1 MRISHVELYSWK
13 NFRKVN
19 VALPDRVF
27 LVGPNASG
35 KSNFLDALRFVRD
48 LAAPGGG
55 LQRAVLERG
64 GVSKIRCLAAR
75 QDPAVGI
82 KVDLAEGNRTVWSYE
97 IKFNQQPRGNR
108 LPTLTKET
116 VWRNKE
122 IILERPN
129 ADDRADEP
137 RLTQTAL
144 EQINLNV
151 DFREMAQFL
160 ERISYL
166 HLVPQLIRNRAD
178 LGSGNGGLS
187 EAYGRHFLERLAK
200 TNDKTLNAR
209 LRRIREALAIA
220 VPQLKEL
227 SLERD
232 ARGVPHLIGAYEH
245 WRPRAAKQNEEQF
258 SDGTLRLLGLLWS
271 LQEGEGP
278 LLLEEPELSLHSG
291 VIRRLPSLIYRIQR
305 ARNRPVRQV
314 LISTHSVDLL
324 TDQGIGGEEILMLV
338 PSPEGTQ
345 VKVAAT
351 VPEIVELMQAGMTAA
366 EAVIPHTEPANLL
379 QLELFKL

>member
-1 MRISHVELYSWK
+1 MRISHIQLYSWK

-19 VALPDRVF
+19 VKLPDRVF

-35 KSNFLDALRFVRD
+35 KSNFLDAFRFLRD

-82 KVDLAEGNRTVWSYE
+82 KVDLAEGNRTHWSYE
-97 IKFNQQPRGNR
+97 IKFNQQTRGNR
-108 LPTLTKET
+108 LPTLTREA
-116 VWRNKE
+116 VWHNNE
-122 IILERPN
+122 LVFERPN
-129 ADDRADEP
+129 DDDRNDPP

-151 DFREMAQFL
+151 HFREMAQFF
-160 ERISYL
+160 EKIYYL
-166 HLVPQLIRNRAD
+166 HLVPQLIRNRTD
-178 LGSGNGGLS
+178 LGNGGGSLS
-187 EAYGRHFLERLAK
+187 EAYGRNFLERLAR
-200 TNDKTLNAR
+200 TNDKTLQAR
-209 LRRIREALAIA
+209 LHRIREALAIA
-220 VPQLKEL
+220 VPQLKDL

-232 ARGVPHLIGAYEH
+232 ERGVPHLIGAYEH

-291 VIRRLPSLIYRIQR
+291 VVRRLPSLIHRIQR

-314 LISTHSVDLL
+314 VISTHSVELL
-324 TDQGIGGEEILMLV
+324 TDEGIGGEEILMLI
-338 PSPEGTQ
+338 PSSEGTQ

-351 VPEIVELMQAGMTAA
+351 VPEIKDLMQAGMSAA
-366 EAVIPHTEPANLL
+366 EAVIPHTEPENIT

>member
-1 MRISHVELYSWK
+1 MRISHVELNSWK

-19 VALPDRVF
+19 VDLPDRVF

-35 KSNFLDALRFVRD
+35 KSNFLDALRFLRD

-97 IKFNQQPRGNR
+97 IKFSQQTRGNR
-108 LPTLTKET
+108 LPILIKEA
-116 VWRNKE
+116 VWHNNK

-151 DFREMAQFL
+151 NFREMTQFF

-166 HLVPQLIRNRAD
+166 HLVPQLIRSRGD
-178 LGSGNGGLS
+178 LGASMGVSSEVYGNN
-187 EAYGRHFLERLAK
+187 FLERLAK
-200 TNDKTLNAR
+200 TNEKTLNAR

-220 VPQLKEL
+220 VPQLKDL
-227 SLERD
+227 SLKRD
-232 ARGVPHLIGAYEH
+232 GRGVPHLIGAYEH

-258 SDGTLRLLGLLWS
+258 SDGTLRLIGLLWS

-278 LLLEEPELSLHSG
+278 LLLEEPELSLHSSI
-291 VIRRLPSLIYRIQR
+291 VRRLPGLIYRIQR

-314 LISTHSVDLL
+314 LISTHSVELL
-324 TDQGIGGEEILMLV
+324 NNQEIGGEETLMLV
-338 PSPEGTQ
+338 PSQEGTQ
-345 VKVAAT
+345 VKAAAT
-351 VPEIVELMQAGMTAA
+351 VPEIKRLMEAGMSAA
-366 EAVIPHTEPANLL
+366 EAVIPHTEPENIL

>member
-1 MRISHVELYSWK
+1 MRISHVELNSWK
-13 NFRKVN
+13 NFRKVE
-19 VALPDRVF
+19 VDLPDRVF

-35 KSNFLDALRFVRD
+35 KSNFLDALRFLRD

-75 QDPAVGI
+75 QDPVGI
-82 KVDLAEGNRTVWSYE
+82 KVHLAEGNRTEWRYE
-97 IKFNQQPRGNR
+97 IKFRQQTRGNR
-108 LPTLTKET
+108 LPVLIKEA
-116 VWRNKE
+116 VWHKNKL
-122 IILERPN
+122 ILERPN
-129 ADDRADEP
+129 SDDLADEP

-151 DFREMAQFL
+151 AFREMTQFF
-160 ERISYL
+160 ERIAYL
-166 HLVPQLIRNRAD
+166 HLVPQLIRSRGD
-178 LGSGNGGLS
+178 LGGNLGVSS
-187 EAYGRHFLERLAK
+187 EVYGNNFLERLAK

-209 LRRIREALAIA
+209 LRRIREALTIA

-227 SLERD
+227 SLKRD
-232 ARGVPHLIGAYEH
+232 ERGVPHLIGDYEH

-258 SDGTLRLLGLLWS
+258 SDGTLRLIGLLWS

-278 LLLEEPELSLHSG
+278 LLLEEPELSLHSSI
-291 VIRRLPSLIYRIQR
+291 VRRLPGLIHRIQR
-305 ARNRPVRQV
+305 ARNRQVRQV
-314 LISTHSVDLL
+314 LISTHSVELL
-324 TDQGIGGEEILMLV
+324 NNPEIGGEEILMLL
-338 PSPEGTQ
+338 PSQEGTQ

-351 VPEIVELMQAGMTAA
+351 VPEIRQLMEAGMSAA
-366 EAVIPHTEPANLL
+366 EAVIPHTEPEDIH